1 MVLITNWAKV
11 EQFAGSNRFVDN
23 YSVSIPSVKNYNNEN
38 KKLGLSK
45 SDKMPSSLT
54 LLSSSEKYI
63 LAPILIGGGIFIT
76 SALRSFKDTE
86 HQNKKLTEFYV
97 TDRVKNIHPSQFLDF
112 PEPRLMI
119 PK

>member
-1 MVLITNWAKV
+1 MSLLK
-11 EQFAGSNRFVDN
+11 SLVDN

-38 KKLGLSK
+38 KQLGLSK

-54 LLSSSEKYI
+54 LSSSSEKYI
-63 LAPILIGGGIFIT
+63 LAPILIGSGIFIT

-86 HQNKKLTEFYV
+86 YKNKKLTELYV
-97 TDRVKNIHPSQFLDF
+97 AERVKNVHPSQFLDF
-112 PEPRLMI
+112 PEPQLII